1 MTDNNQNNDRTE
13 SFVPLTKGTKV
24 GHYTIIEKIGAG
36 GMGEVYLAEDT
47 ELKRQVA
54 LKFLPYHFVSDE
66 TAKARFKREA
76 QATAKLNHPN
86 IVTIYEVSEYMNRPF
101 FAMECCDGKPLR
113 DIIKEIELSIDDS
126 IKLAIQIFEGL
137 EKAHQAGIVHRD
149 IKPSNIIIDSDERAK
164 LLDFGLAT
172 VQGTEKLTQTGST
185 LGTIGY
191 MSPEQIQVKDIDL
204 RSDLFSFGIV
214 LYEMITGRPPFK
226 GDTEAAT
233 LNSILNDTPEPLS
246 RYKNKVP
253 DELQRI
259 VSKLLEKSPE
269 LRYQHADDIK
279 ADLKRIDK
287 KLDHQTKDK
296 LPSIAV
302 LSFTNLSNDP
312 DQEYFC
318 DGMAEEII
326 NALTRIENFR
336 VIARTSA
343 FSFKGKA
350 IDVREIGKKLD
361 VETLLEGSVRKS
373 GNRLRIMAQLIKTED
388 GSHLWSNRYDKEMD
402 DIFAVQDEISLA
414 IVEKLKIKLLKNE
427 KANMAKNRAHN
438 IEAYNLYLQGRYHWN
453 KRTTEPLK
461 KALDCFE
468 QAIKIDS
475 NFALAYTGLAD
486 CYSMLQQ
493 AGELKPH
500 EAFPKA
506 KEFALKALE
515 IDDSLAE
522 AHTSLA
528 HVLRAHDWDW
538 AGAENEFKR
547 ALELNPGYA
556 TGHQW
561 YAMFLYEQDDVDKAL
576 VEIQKAEELDPL
588 SLIIKVASAWIYAYA
603 GLFDISEDKCR
614 NVLEMDSDFIYA
626 HDAFSLI
633 YALQG
638 FKEKAIEERLKGGIQ
653 YTYSNQ
659 DMSKLDIEFREN
671 GVKGFWRKLLDCES
685 KAFERRYVSPYFMAI
700 IYANL
705 KEADKVIEWLE
716 KGYKERDPDM
726 RDILVESE
734 FSHLRSDP
742 RFIALMK
749 KMNLG

>member
-24 GHYTIIEKIGAG
+24 GHYTIVEKIGSG
-36 GMGEVYLAEDT
+36 GMGEVFLAEDT